1 MGSISRYKIA
11 YKALGV
17 GVHNYTFDVDS
28 ELFTSVEGSEILA
41 GDCSVEVE
49 LQRSESMLELN
60 VSIDGEVEVACDRC
74 LEPCAVD
81 ISYDGRLV
89 VKFSAEV
96 DDYDGEVMWLSPA
109 ESEVDL
115 RQYIYESIVLSLP
128 YQRVHADGECNAEM
142 IAKFKS
148 VSRDEMAKLE
158 SEAEQEADEQEEDN
172 VALASSELEKLQALK
187 AMMMKE
193 EK

>member
-11 YKALGV
+11 YKALGI

-74 LEPCAVD
+74 LDPCTVE
-81 ISYDGRLV
+81 ICFDGRLI

-96 DDYDGEVMWLSPA
+96 DDYDGEVMWLSPT
-109 ESEVDL
+109 ESELDL

-128 YQRVHADGECNAEM
+128 YQRIHPEGGCNAEM
-142 IAKFKS
+142 
-148 VSRDEMAKLE
+148 MAKLI
-158 SEAEQEADEQEEDN
+158 SISCEQMAQEKNEDLPCTDEQEEDN
-172 VALASSELEKLQALK
+172 VALPTSELEKLKALK
-187 AMMMKE
+187 AMMTKKE
-193 EK
+193 